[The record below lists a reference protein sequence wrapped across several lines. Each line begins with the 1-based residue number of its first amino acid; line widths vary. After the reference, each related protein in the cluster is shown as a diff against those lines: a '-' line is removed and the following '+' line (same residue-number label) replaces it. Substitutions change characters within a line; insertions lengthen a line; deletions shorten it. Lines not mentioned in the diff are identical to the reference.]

1 MLSRSLRARHGR
13 RITTFAGVAAVVAAG
28 AIAIA
33 CGIDA
38 VATKVGPDLPDTAE
52 AATEASLPKSDAPY
66 ETTTADADA
75 DALLSCPTANGV
87 MVAVDAGG
95 LFFCI
100 DATEVTTGAY
110 DTFVVATGGG
120 KVDSGVFDAG
130 APAACAANTTYTRG
144 DSGDA
149 PDLPVARID
158 WCDAYDYCKWA
169 GKHLC
174 GKQVAGDAS
183 TGEWS
188 AACSG
193 GGKQAFPYGATFEA
207 GACNESMLV
216 GLGVKPVKSSPACQ
230 GSVPGLYDMNGNLS
244 EWVDNCTGTTCS
256 AMGGYF
262 YAPTSGCA
270 VDYEYVRA
278 QTDPTISFRCCARPR

>member
-1 MLSRSLRARHGR
+1 MILRPLRAWHGR
-13 RITTFAGVAAVVAAG
+13 RITTFAGVAALVAAG

-38 VATKVGPDLPDTAE
+38 VATKVDLADGAE

-75 DALLSCPTANGV
+75 DPLSCPTANGA

-110 DTFVVATGGG
+110 DAFVVATGGG

-130 APAACAANTTYTRG
+130 APAACAANTTYARG

-174 GKQVAGDAS
+174 EKQGAGDAS
-183 TGEWS
+183 TGEWY
-188 AACSG
+188 AACSS
-193 GGKQAFPYGATFEA
+193 GGKQAFPYGATFQP
-207 GACNESMLV
+207 GACNEA
-216 GLGVKPVKSSPACQ
+216 GAVKPVKSFPGCQ

-244 EWVDNCTGTTCS
+244 EWVDSCTSGSCS
-256 AMGGYF
+256 TMGGY
-262 YAPTSGCA
+262 YLWSNTCA
-270 VDYEYVRA
+270 TDYEYPRT
-278 QTDPTISFRCCARPR
+278 QTDPTIGFRCCAKPR